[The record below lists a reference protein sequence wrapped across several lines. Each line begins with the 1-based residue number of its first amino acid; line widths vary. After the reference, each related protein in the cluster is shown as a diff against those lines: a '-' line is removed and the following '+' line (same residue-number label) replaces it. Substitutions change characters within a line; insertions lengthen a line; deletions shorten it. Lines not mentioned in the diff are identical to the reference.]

1 MIRAGETFK
10 ICHPM
15 LMLLRALSLMT
26 GMAGVLF
33 AFAVSS
39 IASANEQ
46 AGNYFLVVD
55 HSGSMLM
62 KMRSGPD
69 SGRSRWEVLRD
80 RASGFTERL
89 PDGSQVW
96 AGVFSAR
103 DPQSALPQGDPYAG
117 WLSPVSGRFDSKD
130 ARSAFVTRL
139 KAFPEPGLAN
149 GTWLNQAMMESL
161 LKAEAAGQN
170 DPDAYLTVM
179 VYTDG
184 VDQGH
189 GRTTAEMIRN
199 KGSICTR
206 AEVDAKIQ
214 LLKDRHRNFNLVHV
228 YRPGDESIMDAHV
241 VRLVTNRLQLASPL
255 AAPEQTIDLELR
267 FNDDERLKLEG
278 RPLVLSWQP
287 LPDTG
292 IPAIAIEGGPFVM
305 KNGKI
310 AVKLRKSGDW
320 PTGKDVRARL
330 KLEYPRFDDAL
341 LVEEGGSTVE
351 VLFQGAQAPAIQDL
365 LPADGSHF
373 PVGRPVSFSL
383 TTLPGCEVEWNFGD
397 GSQAKGNPA
406 QHSFE
411 APGSKE
417 VVAKVTDPRTG
428 LSATARTKLTAVEL
442 KLTLDPLP
450 TDAVPGGE
458 LLFSATAAGA
468 FRSFFWD
475 VGGRTYAGQPRKDGL
490 PGTELKVTFDRPGP
504 VAIRVW
510 GEGAAG
516 GRAESAAATLVVKEV
531 PAIRLSSPAPGEVL
545 YFGSRREIRA
555 EIEGVDANQIRFSL
569 EAGGAAVIPAT
580 VVDVS
585 REGTLRTALLPCL
598 IPTLPQRTTARLK
611 VETVGVTPPL
621 QREIEVRL
629 EIEPPSIQ
637 IALPDGREPYI
648 NRETPV
654 RLETNAKLSNIRWDF
669 GEGWREGSEIER
681 AIWKRYG
688 TYLIQ
693 VSATAPDGSELVA
706 APVEVEVPVRPASGQ
721 ASVIYKGRKVGA
733 QVSKVPV
740 NATLELRS
748 ETRGDVIATRWLLDG
763 AELPPGQETLTV
775 KERGFKTLQLV
786 VDATPEAGG
795 PSASIATIEL
805 RTSDKILFWV
815 LAAGCIAVLGLA
827 GRLLLGNK
835 WRFAQLQVG
844 RKVGGSLSDGGTL
857 KMPWGIRSWWTK
869 RAEISM
875 SELDKK
881 TCPGWQGDTRL
892 RFEAGKDS
900 KLQAFGPEWKGGQL
914 EAMSSRNL
922 NKSSIKSWTFPRKPL
937 TRVRPDHEYRVG
949 TINLTIPQLKPG
961 IVGRWPEF
969 LFLGLAAGSVAG
981 LRLLFEWLY

>member
-1 MIRAGETFK
+1 
-10 ICHPM
+10 
-15 LMLLRALSLMT
+15 MLLNLNQIRSSVAAAML
-26 GMAGVLF
+26 
-33 AFAVSS
+33 AFASAGLAV
-39 IASANEQ
+39 ANEDS
-46 AGNYFLVVD
+46 GSYFLVVD
-55 HSGSMLM
+55 HSGSMLT
-62 KMRSGPD
+62 KVRSGPD

-80 RASGFTERL
+80 RASGFVERL
-89 PDGSQVW
+89 PEGSHVW

-103 DPQSALPQGDPYAG
+103 DPQAGESWEGDPYAG
-117 WLSPVSGRFDSKD
+117 WFVPLFGRLDTTD
-130 ARSAFVTRL
+130 ARIAFATRI

-184 VDQGH
+184 IDQGH

-199 KGSICTR
+199 KGSICTKD
-206 AEVDAKIQ
+206 EVDAKI
-214 LLKDRHRNFNLVHV
+214 LALKARHRNFNLVHV

-255 AAPEQTIDLELR
+255 AAPEQTINLELR

-287 LPDTG
+287 LPDRG

-310 AVKLRKSGDW
+310 SAKLRKAGEW
-320 PTGKDVRARL
+320 PAGQDVRARL

-341 LVEEGGSTVE
+341 LVEEGGSSVE

-373 PVGRPVSFSL
+373 PVGRPISFSL

-411 APGSKE
+411 APGAKE

-428 LSATARTKLTAVEL
+428 LSATARTKLTLVEL

-458 LLFSATAAGA
+458 LRFSATAAGS

-475 VGGRTYAGQPRKDGL
+475 IGGRTYAGQPRTDGV
-490 PGTELKVTFDRPGP
+490 PGTELRLAFDRPGA
-504 VAIRVW
+504 VSIRLH
-510 GEGAAG
+510 GEGSAG
-516 GRAESAAATLVVKEV
+516 GRAEAEEATLVLKEI

-555 EIEGVDANQIRFSL
+555 EIEGVDVNQIQFSL
-569 EAGGAAVIPAT
+569 ESGGEAVIPPT
-580 VVDVS
+580 VVDVR
-585 REGTLRTALLPCL
+585 REGSLRTAMLPSL

-611 VETVGVTPPL
+611 VEAVGTTPPL

-629 EIEPPSIQ
+629 ESEPPSVQ
-637 IALPDGREPYI
+637 IVLPDGREPHV
-648 NRETPV
+648 NRQTPV

-669 GEGWREGSEIER
+669 GDGWQDGSEIER
-681 AIWKRYG
+681 PIWSRYG
-688 TYLIQ
+688 TYIIQ

-706 APVEVEVPVRPASGQ
+706 APVEVEVPVRPANGQ

-733 QVSKVPV
+733 EVSKVPV

-748 ETRGDVIATRWLLDG
+748 ETSGDVIATRWLLDG
-763 AELPPGQETLTV
+763 AELSAGQETVTV

-795 PSASIATIEL
+795 PSASIATVEF

-815 LAAGCIAVLGLA
+815 LTAGCLLVLGLF

-835 WRFAQLQVG
+835 WRFAQLLVG
-844 RKVGGSLSDGGTL
+844 REVGGSLSDGGTL
-857 KMPWGIRSWWTK
+857 QMPWGIRSWWTK
-869 RAEISM
+869 RAEIAM
-875 SELDKK
+875 TELDRR
-881 TCPGWQGDTRL
+881 TCSGWRGDTRV
-892 RFEAGKDS
+892 RFEAGKDP
-900 KLQAFGPEWKGGQL
+900 KLLPLGDEWQGGRLEPEN
-914 EAMSSRNL
+914 SRRL
-922 NKSSIKSWTFPRKPL
+922 PRGSIKRWTFLRKPFI
-937 TRVRPDHEYRVG
+937 RRNSDRIEYRVG
-949 TINLTIPQLKPG
+949 TITLTIPPLKPG
-961 IVGRWPEF
+961 ILGRWPEF
-969 LFLGLAAGSVAG
+969 LFVGIAAAFVAG
-981 LRLLFEWLY
+981 LRMLFEWLY